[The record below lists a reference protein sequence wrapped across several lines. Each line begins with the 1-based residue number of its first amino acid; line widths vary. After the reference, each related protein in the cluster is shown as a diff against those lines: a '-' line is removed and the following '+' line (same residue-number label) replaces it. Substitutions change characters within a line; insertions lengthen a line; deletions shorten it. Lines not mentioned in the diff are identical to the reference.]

1 MTLETVF
8 TRTAGIE
15 VPLICG
21 AMYPCSNP
29 ELIAAVSA
37 AGGIGIVQPISMI
50 YVHGHDLRDG
60 LRMIRSITDKP
71 IGFNALIE
79 KSVRAYE
86 ERMRGWVDVAL
97 EEGVRLFI
105 TALGNP
111 RWVVERVHAAGGTVY
126 HDATE
131 RRWALKALDGGV
143 DGLICVNDR
152 AGGHAGGLSPERLY
166 EDLHDLGVPLVC
178 AGGVGD
184 PQRFA
189 AALKIGYA
197 GAQLGTRFIATTEC
211 KAHDEYKQAILDA
224 GEDDIV
230 LTVKLSGVPVSVI
243 RTPYVERI
251 GTDAGPVARW
261 LLRNRRTKHWMR
273 SLYALRALRTLKH
286 ASLKGSAY
294 RDYWQAGKSVETIRK
309 LEPAGDIVRRF
320 ANGVRS
326 HISTSKPRSR

>member
-1 MTLETVF
+1 MTLDTAF
-8 TRTAGIE
+8 TRSAGIE

-29 ELIAAVSA
+29 ELIASVSA
-37 AGGIGIVQPISMI
+37 AGGIGIVQPISMV

-60 LRMIRSITDKP
+60 LRLIRSITDKP

-86 ERMRGWVDVAL
+86 ERMRGWIDVAL

-111 RWVVERVHAAGGTVY
+111 RWVVDRVHAAGGIVY
-126 HDATE
+126 HDVTE

-166 EDLHDLGVPLVC
+166 EDLHDLNVPLIC

-184 PQRFA
+184 PQRFVR
-189 AALKIGYA
+189 ALEIGYA
-197 GAQLGTRFIATTEC
+197 GAQLGTRFIATLEC

-251 GTDAGPVARW
+251 GTDAGPLARW

-273 SLYALRALRTLKH
+273 TFYAVRALRTLKH
-286 ASLKGSAY
+286 ASLEGSAY
-294 RDYWQAGKSVETIRK
+294 RDYWQAGKSVETIRE
-309 LEPAGDIVRRF
+309 LESASAVVRRF
-320 ANGVRS
+320 ASAVA
-326 HISTSKPRSR
+326 IP

>member
-1 MTLETVF
+1 MRNRTVDYHGPVNGLETAL
-8 TRTAGIE
+8 TRTVGIE

-37 AGGIGIVQPISMI
+37 AGGIGIVQPISMV
-50 YVHGHDLRDG
+50 YVHGHNLRDG

-86 ERMRGWVDVAL
+86 ERMRRWVDVAL

-152 AGGHAGGLSPERLY
+152 AGGHAGLW
-166 EDLHDLGVPLVC
+166 VQLVES
-178 AGGVGD
+178 VLMD
-184 PQRFA
+184 RF
-189 AALKIGYA
+189 
-197 GAQLGTRFIATTEC
+197 Q
-211 KAHDEYKQAILDA
+211 
-224 GEDDIV
+224 
-230 LTVKLSGVPVSVI
+230 
-243 RTPYVERI
+243 
-251 GTDAGPVARW
+251 
-261 LLRNRRTKHWMR
+261 
-273 SLYALRALRTLKH
+273 
-286 ASLKGSAY
+286 
-294 RDYWQAGKSVETIRK
+294 
-309 LEPAGDIVRRF
+309 
-320 ANGVRS
+320 
-326 HISTSKPRSR
+326 